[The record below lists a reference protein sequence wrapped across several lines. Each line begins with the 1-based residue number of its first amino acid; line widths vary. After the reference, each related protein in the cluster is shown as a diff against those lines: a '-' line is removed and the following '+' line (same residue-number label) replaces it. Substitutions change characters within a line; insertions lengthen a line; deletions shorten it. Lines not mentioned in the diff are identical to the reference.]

1 MSKGSEISVV
11 LPNFN
16 HGRFLGEALRAL
28 LEQSPAPAEIVV
40 VDDASSDDSLAII
53 EAVAARHPC
62 VRLVV
67 NPRNFGA
74 IPTEKRGLELVRGR
88 YVYLAAADDWVMP
101 GFFALALRMLETNPQ
116 AGLFCADTVL
126 VDGESGRRRGYRP
139 VVRPFYRPHAAG
151 PEQARRLLRRFDN
164 WILTGSAILRR
175 DALEAAGGLDE
186 SCGSF
191 ADGYLLRKI
200 AVTRGFCYAPQL
212 VAAWRIFPSSVSR
225 QTALDVERAT
235 EILHTVPA
243 RIAADPAFP
252 SWYADLFRK
261 RWRFA
266 AARIAAQA
274 TPINHAVLDAI
285 AVESPLDMAMLKLLR
300 RTLGWFP
307 SLERIATLTWL
318 TIRVRPY
325 PLSGLIGSALSRWC
339 GMRRSG

>member
-1 MSKGSEISVV
+1 MSNGSEISVV

-16 HGRFLGEALRAL
+16 HGKFVGEALRAL
-28 LEQSPAPAEIVV
+28 LAQSPAPAEIVV
-40 VDDASSDDSLAII
+40 VDDASSDDSVAVIGAI
-53 EAVAARHPC
+53 AARHPC

-67 NPRNFGA
+67 NPRNCGA
-74 IPTEKRGLELVRGR
+74 IRTEKRGLELVHGR

-101 GFFALALRMLETNPQ
+101 GFFALALRMLEMNPQ

-139 VVRPFYRPHAAG
+139 VVRPFYRPRGAG

-164 WILTGSAILRR
+164 WILTGSAVVRR
-175 DALEAAGGLDE
+175 EALEAAGGLDE

-235 EILHTVPA
+235 EILRMVPA
-243 RIAADPAFP
+243 RIAGDPAFP
-252 SWYADLFRK
+252 SWYAGLFRK

-285 AVESPLDMAMLKLLR
+285 AVESPLDMAILKLLR
-300 RTLGWFP
+300 RTLGRFP

-318 TIRVRPY
+318 TIRLRPY

-339 GMRRSG
+339 GMRCSG